1 MRQAKVLIIDEIS
14 MMGPVLLEVTV
25 ERESEEKRKKE
36 FRKIFIQWKLN
47 LLHLLPHILKSDH
60 TIP

>member
-25 ERESEEKRKKE
+25 ETESEAKRKKE
-36 FRKIFIQWKLN
+36 FRKIFI
-47 LLHLLPHILKSDH
+47 
-60 TIP
+60 